1 MCKCNAGE
9 VSSWG
14 ARPPFN
20 GDCGLSQG
28 WKQRLSIVSSRCGWE
43 VEERTSTG
51 ALAISNGIVLT
62 TFPSNLEQPQEN
74 GVVLP
79 AFKLFLKF
87 LIWIESESD

>member
-1 MCKCNAGE
+1 M
-9 VSSWG
+9 
-14 ARPPFN
+14 
-20 GDCGLSQG
+20 
-28 WKQRLSIVSSRCGWE
+28 
-43 VEERTSTG
+43 EERTSTG